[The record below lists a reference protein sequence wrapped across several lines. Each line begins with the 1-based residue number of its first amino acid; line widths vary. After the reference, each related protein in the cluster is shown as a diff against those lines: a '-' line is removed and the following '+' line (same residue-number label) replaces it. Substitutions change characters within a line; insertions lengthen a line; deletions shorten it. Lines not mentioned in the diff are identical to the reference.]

1 MDKKNFWIDI
11 GILLAFLVAMEPRF
25 GGIAVHEW
33 LSIALAAAIVIHLLL
48 HWQWIVGVGGRFF
61 RRLWHVSRLKFAV
74 DALLFAASVVVMLS
88 GLLISRS
95 ALPALGI
102 PLEHGG
108 GTWRA
113 LHALS
118 ADLSILLVG
127 LHFALNWDWV
137 VRVTRRYLLDPLAGL
152 RRRRAGAQPAPAS
165 VPFDEER

>member
-11 GILLAFLVAMEPRF
+11 GILLAFLVTMEPRF

-33 LSIALAAAIVIHLLL
+33 LSIALAAAIVVHLLL
-48 HWQWIVGVGGRFF
+48 HWAWIAGVGGRFF
-61 RRLWHVSRLKFAV
+61 RRLWHASRLKFVV
-74 DALLFAASVVVMLS
+74 DGLLFVASVAVMLS

-102 PLEHGG
+102 PVEQAG
-108 GTWRA
+108 GTWRV
-113 LHALS
+113 LHSLS

-152 RRRRAGAQPAPAS
+152 LRARREPAPAP
-165 VPFDEER
+165 VPHEEGR

>member
-1 MDKKNFWIDI
+1 MDKKNFLIDI
-11 GILLAFLVAMEPRF
+11 AIFLAFLVAMEPRF

-33 LSIALAAAIVIHLLL
+33 LSIALAAAIVVHLLL

-61 RRLWHVSRLKFAV
+61 RRLWHASRLKFVV
-74 DALLFAASVVVMLS
+74 DALLFVASVAVMLS

-102 PLEHGG
+102 PVEHGG

-113 LHALS
+113 LHSLS

-137 VRVTRRYLLDPLAGL
+137 VRVTRRSLLEPLAGL
-152 RRRRAGAQPAPAS
+152 LRARRTPAP
-165 VPFDEER
+165 VPVPQDEDR